1 MSTRAKRIVYAVCA
15 FLLLVTEVLIGL
27 YVKDAFVRPYG
38 GDVLVVILLCC
49 LVRVVFPEKVKLLA
63 VYVFAFAAVWEFS
76 QMLPLV
82 EVIGLGDN
90 AFFRIAMGTS
100 FAWLDIVCYAVG
112 CALFWGV
119 ECLAY
124 YKKKKVF

>member
-1 MSTRAKRIVYAVCA
+1 MRTARKRMVYGVCA
-15 FLLLVTEVLIGL
+15 LLLLVTEVLIGL

-49 LVRVVFPEKVKLLA
+49 LVRVVFPEKAKLLA

-76 QMLPLV
+76 QILPLV
-82 EVIGLGDN
+82 EVIGLGDV

-112 CALFWGV
+112 CALFWGA
-119 ECLAY
+119 EFLAY

>member
-1 MSTRAKRIVYAVCA
+1 MKYSTKRILYGSCA
-15 FLLLVTEVLIGL
+15 LLLFVSEVLIAL

-49 LVRVVFPEKVKLLA
+49 LVRTVFPEKAKHLA
-63 VYVFAFAAVWEFS
+63 LYVFAFSAVWEFS
-76 QMLPLV
+76 QLLPLV
-82 EVIGLGDN
+82 EVIGLGDI

-112 CALFWGV
+112 CALFWGA
-119 ECLAY
+119 EYLA
-124 YKKKKVF
+124 YKKK